1 MTKKISI
8 HLGGTM
14 KIAFGRASTGVV
26 AVITLLSAFSPTR
39 AQKADPAAVAEHI
52 AAATAAAKS
61 DLLGPL
67 GLCKTATPTPGPS
80 FMDNYR
86 AMQKKPPLEPMQVMD
101 ELYFLG
107 SRWTTAWAIKT

>member
-1 MTKKISI
+1 MTKKSI

-26 AVITLLSAFSPTR
+26 TAIALLSGISPTH
-39 AQKADPAAVAEHI
+39 AQKADPVAVQEHI

-67 GLCKTATPTPGPS
+67 GLCKTATPAPG
-80 FMDNYR
+80 
-86 AMQKKPPLEPMQVMD
+86 LE
-101 ELYFLG
+101 LHG
-107 SRWTTAWAIKT
+107 